1 MTAATLHWRT
11 MDGVHRTAASTDKT
25 VSVDIE
31 EGLSL
36 SLGMGI

>member
-31 EGLSL
+31 AECGLDSNH
-36 SLGMGI
+36 